1 MAYRATENEI
11 TGMSPNLL
19 MLGRE
24 TTTPLDIAFE
34 MPAAIRA
41 IPANQWVWELQDRLE
56 RVHKFVR
63 EYTGKSINR
72 QKKYHD
78 RKLVFD
84 TMQEGDSVYVLFPV
98 RLSGCSRK
106 WTSFWRG
113 PYKVSK
119 KLSDVLLEVDC
130 GRNGTIEPIH
140 IERIMK
146 AADQT
151 LPGEERGETF
161 PDSDLDNP
169 EMEEYEPEDQEDRI
183 DQGGRHKE
191 LSRNLHG

>member
-1 MAYRATENEI
+1 MIRMFVDDHSDWDELLLYMTMAYRTTENE
-11 TGMSPNLL
+11 TTCMSPNLS
-19 MLGRE
+19 MLGRK
-24 TTTPLDIAFE
+24 TTT
-34 MPAAIRA
+34 AIRA
-41 IPANQWVWELQDRLE
+41 IPANQWVWELPDRLE

-63 EYTGKSINR
+63 EHTGKSIKR

-84 TMQEGDSVYVLFPV
+84 TMKEGDSVYMPFPV

-106 WTSFWRG
+106 WPSFWRG

-119 KLSDVLLEVDC
+119 KLYDVLFEVNC
-130 GRNGTIEPIH
+130 GQNGTTEPIH
-140 IERIMK
+140 IEQIMK

-161 PDSDLDNP
+161 PDS
-169 EMEEYEPEDQEDRI
+169 
-183 DQGGRHKE
+183 G
-191 LSRNLHG
+191 